1 MLYTWRDKQKRK
13 DYSNRNRKRNPI
25 SIKTAKFKNSSL
37 NDKIR
42 LTNES
47 FSINANKT
55 YANRNRSLSKYDGER
70 ELTVNFI
77 TQNRTKNHVNHH
89 RKFTKITES

>member
-13 DYSNRNRKRNPI
+13 DYSNWNRKRNPI
-25 SIKTAKFKNSSL
+25 SFKTTKFENSSL

-47 FSINANKT
+47 FSINAYKT
-55 YANRNRSLSKYDGER
+55 YAIWNRSLSKYDGER

-77 TQNRTKNHVNHH
+77 TQNRTKNHVNRHG
-89 RKFTKITES
+89 KFTKITES